1 MTAKTSAAS
10 ATVCASGPFSLI
22 PPQESVPIWAGI
34 TARPGLIPNRPVL
47 AAGIRIDPIPSLPC
61 ATGTMPL
68 ATAAALPPEEPPGVR
83 SSAHGLRV
91 VPNVESHVAHRHNSG
106 KIGRAHV

>member
-1 MTAKTSAAS
+1 
-10 ATVCASGPFSLI
+10 
-22 PPQESVPIWAGI
+22 
-34 TARPGLIPNRPVL
+34 
-47 AAGIRIDPIPSLPC
+47 
-61 ATGTMPL
+61 MPL

-106 KIGRAHV
+106 TVVEAVMIAPASRRRGATTWSRAAGVADVAGGPLRKGRPATGILLLTSTGRPAGRRC